1 MLSRLRLSSSI
12 INKINKNISSNS
24 IGRSS
29 SSITSIFNNNS
40 NSTIIINTPID
51 ITKSYTNTYINRNSN
66 STSTSSIIYNT
77 MNNIIN
83 NIKNTIVLPLFD
95 HSSNDIFNGIMMS
108 SVVKKRRMKM
118 NKHKLKKRRKLN
130 RMNTKQSR
138 G

>member
-1 MLSRLRLSSSI
+1 MLSRLRLSSNI
-12 INKINKNISSNS
+12 INKINKNISSTS

-29 SSITSIFNNNS
+29 SSITSIINNNN

-51 ITKSYTNTYINRNSN
+51 ITKSYTNTYINSSSSN
-66 STSTSSIIYNT
+66 STSSIIYNT

-95 HSSNDIFNGIMMS
+95 DSSNDIFNGIMMS